1 MIYKIISIKNGIEA
15 IFKLGTIVLEIN
27 LIVVSEKI
35 TIVKPIKKVEIFN
48 LL

>member
-1 MIYKIISIKNGIEA
+1 MINIKNGIDT
-15 IFKLGTIVLEIN
+15 IFKLGIIVLEIN

-35 TIVKPIKKVEIFN
+35 TIAKPIKKVEIFN